1 MASLQIPLPATNV
14 VDDGSSSDEST
25 EDETNNEEAV
35 QASDVYENIP
45 SIRINADSG

>member
-1 MASLQIPLPATNV
+1 MSSLQIPLAAKTV

-25 EDETNNEEAV
+25 DDETNNGEAI